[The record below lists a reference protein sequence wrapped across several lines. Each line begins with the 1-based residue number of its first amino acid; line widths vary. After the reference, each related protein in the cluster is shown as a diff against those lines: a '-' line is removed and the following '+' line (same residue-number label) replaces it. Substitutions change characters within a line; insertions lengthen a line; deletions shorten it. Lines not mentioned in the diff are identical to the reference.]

1 MYFHTEMMVL
11 HL

>member
-1 MYFHTEMMVL
+1 MYFHTEVML

>member
-1 MYFHTEMMVL
+1 MYFHTEIMVL